1 MSLDKSL
8 KSASTLGRHRNVLTR
23 AERITSL
30 QEAGLWTDESRPIG
44 LPKVAHRLVKVGK
57 KIKEEKKEEGEGEG
71 DSTDT
76 PEEKKD

>member
-23 AERITSL
+23 AERIASL
-30 QEAGLWTDESRPIG
+30 QETGLWTDESRPIG
-44 LPKVAHRLVKVGK
+44 LPKVAHRMVSVGK
-57 KIKEEKKEEGEGEG
+57 KIKEEKKDEEGEE
-71 DSTDT
+71 STDT